1 MKESASFPLSS
12 ETQFARS
19 VTFNEDLEDK
29 ENSLTRIVRYAS
41 RRQSLTRRDALI
53 HGTVAFVTLAS
64 PVTYLHPNYNDK
76 PPYTLPD
83 IPGLRWTQVVSSWL
97 PTSGLFYLACI
108 DFILTRAASIIP
120 DELSDILQGLS
131 KEEVRRRDW
140 FIGVISALSAIPLT
154 TPLVKYPLIN
164 TGNPHYDTPGRV
176 ALVALILVANS
187 IAHLRPL
194 QIILTNKWY
203 GAPIFAAR
211 YLKEKIDD
219 RRLTTWERSEKK
231 SEARAAAEKA
241 QLKAQIVGTLMAKK
255 DQLIDDCFV
264 PVRKY
269 GCIPGYELKLSED
282 FKRISALKDSSFIS
296 ELLNYK
302 QTTGIISP
310 QPACAYIFF
319 LNVIGQIGGA
329 MVLGEAVGYLSNA
342 GIELS
347 ILTKSVIAGWALA
360 AIPDW
365 AFGVLFHNIGRLQA
379 QTNLDFAI
387 GFLGGKQTF
396 SWPIKYCAGIFFGGL
411 LAPNL
416 WISFMTTGSA
426 NTMIRGDLQDSWG
439 EDFTDQYI
447 GVFRWA
453 FVGLV
458 IFLMTDIE
466 KYLITKCA
474 KYFGSPN
481 AQEIVALEE
490 KVGQIAALLPQ
501 LQDKIL
507 EKHLGKEI
515 PVSEPALSTP
525 SDSDSA
531 INSSSPRRSWCEWF
545 SCRSSRPAEES
556 LLNADITDDT
566 PTQTSAWSRLCC
578 WRR

>member
-1 MKESASFPLSS
+1 M
-12 ETQFARS
+12 
-19 VTFNEDLEDK
+19 
-29 ENSLTRIVRYAS
+29 
-41 RRQSLTRRDALI
+41 
-53 HGTVAFVTLAS
+53 
-64 PVTYLHPNYNDK
+64 
-76 PPYTLPD
+76 
-83 IPGLRWTQVVSSWL
+83 
-97 PTSGLFYLACI
+97 
-108 DFILTRAASIIP
+108 
-120 DELSDILQGLS
+120 
-131 KEEVRRRDW
+131 
-140 FIGVISALSAIPLT
+140 
-154 TPLVKYPLIN
+154 IN
-164 TGNPHYDTPGRV
+164 TGDPRYDTPGRV
-176 ALVALILVANS
+176 ALVVVILGANS

-211 YLKEKIDD
+211 YLKEKIDE
-219 RRLTTWERSEKK
+219 RRLSTWERSEKK
-231 SEARAAAEKA
+231 SAAQAAAKKA
-241 QLKAQIVGTLMAKK
+241 QLKTQIVGTLMAKK
-255 DQLIDDCFV
+255 DRLIDDCFV
-264 PVRKY
+264 PTRKY

-282 FKRISALKDSSFIS
+282 FKRISVLEDSSFIS
-296 ELLNYK
+296 ELLDYK
-302 QTTGIISP
+302 QTTGVASP
-310 QPACAYIFF
+310 QPACAYTFF

-387 GFLGGKQTF
+387 GFSRGEQTF
-396 SWPIKYCAGIFFGGL
+396 SWPIKYCSQIFFGGL

-416 WISFMTTGSA
+416 WIAFMTTGSA

-474 KYFGSPN
+474 KYFGSPD
-481 AQEIVALEE
+481 AKKIVALEE

-501 LQDKIL
+501 LQDKVL

-515 PVSEPALSTP
+515 PISAPELPSLAS
-525 SDSDSA
+525 SDSL
-531 INSSSPRRSWCEWF
+531 INDSSPKRRSWCEWF
-545 SCRSSRPAEES
+545 SFRSPRPAEKA
-556 LLNADITDDT
+556 LLNADITDDNS
-566 PTQTSAWSRLCC
+566 TQTSAWSRLCC
-578 WRR
+578 FGSADAG